1 MIAIDSY
8 TSIRIAIKIAI
19 FRGSAPSPGNV
30 TTVQVAHVLRTGV
43 ALLPI
48 SKSNP
53 LPNNCDKTAARKAGA
68 LKVSPADHEAAMA
81 ESVRRDRLE
90 YDSVSESDSE
100 EEESDEEC
108 EEEPEDSSDEQ

>member
-1 MIAIDSY
+1 M
-8 TSIRIAIKIAI
+8 
-19 FRGSAPSPGNV
+19 
-30 TTVQVAHVLRTGV
+30 
-43 ALLPI
+43 
-48 SKSNP
+48 
-53 LPNNCDKTAARKAGA
+53 AGA

-90 YDSVSESDSE
+90 YDSESDSE